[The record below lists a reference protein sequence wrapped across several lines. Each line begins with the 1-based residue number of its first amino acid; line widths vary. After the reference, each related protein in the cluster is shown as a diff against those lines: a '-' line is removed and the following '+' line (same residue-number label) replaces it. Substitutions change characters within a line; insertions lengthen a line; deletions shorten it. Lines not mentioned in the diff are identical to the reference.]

1 MADTIFGRIVRREI
15 PADIVYEDDAVL
27 AFRDVTPQAPVHVLI
42 VPKRPLQN
50 LLDAAPADTLLLGQ
64 LMQAAI
70 HVARTLGLDESGF
83 RVVVNAGPDAGQ
95 SVDHLHLHLLGGRPL
110 AWPPG

>member
-1 MADTIFGRIVRREI
+1 MADTIFGKIIRREI
-15 PADIVYEDDAVL
+15 PADIVYEDDEVL

-50 LLDAAPADTLLLGQ
+50 LLDAAPTDTLLLGQ
-64 LMQAAI
+64 LMQAAV
-70 HVARTLGLDESGF
+70 HVAQTLGLDESGF
-83 RVVVNAGPDAGQ
+83 RVVINVGPDAGQ
-95 SVDHLHLHLLGGRPL
+95 SVSHLHLHLLGGRPL

>member
-1 MADTIFGRIVRREI
+1 MAKTIFDKIIRREI

-27 AFRDVTPQAPVHVLI
+27 AFRDVSPQAPVHVLI
-42 VPKRPLQN
+42 IPKRAIVN
-50 LLDAAPADTLLLGQ
+50 LLGTQPDDTLLLGQ
-64 LMQAAI
+64 LMQAAV
-70 HVARTLGLDESGF
+70 HVARTLGLDETGF
-83 RVVVNAGPDAGQ
+83 RVVVNAGPDGGQ